1 MDAREN
7 GEIVEALLLENERLK
22 KDLDRVSGTYSFN
35 LQEQAVENRI
45 AVEAAKAAK
54 ASENQALLE
63 AKLLKMENDAF
74 KAQIASLR
82 SELKVTLGA
91 HDFAVLKIN
100 EIQAE
105 RDSARA
111 QLSDV
116 THNNDILQAEFDAE
130 LEVKQ
135 DLAAM
140 YKDVSQNY
148 GKLQEDNEALEAKFE
163 SLQANFDA
171 KLEVNQDIAAMY
183 KHVSNHYGILQEEN
197 EALEA
202 KFESL
207 QAELMAYKVVL
218 NDVLS
223 DRN

>member
-45 AVEAAKAAK
+45 AVEAAEAAK

-74 KAQIASLR
+74 KAQITSLR

-91 HDFAVLKIN
+91 HDFAVSEIN
-100 EIQAE
+100 EIKAE

-111 QLSDV
+111 HLSDV
-116 THNNDILQAEFDAE
+116 TRNNDILQAEFDAE

-140 YKDVSQNY
+140 YEDVSKNY
-148 GKLQEDNEALEAKFE
+148 GKLQE
-163 SLQANFDA
+163 
-171 KLEVNQDIAAMY
+171 V
-183 KHVSNHYGILQEEN
+183 N

-207 QAELMAYKVVL
+207 QAELMAYKAML

-223 DRN
+223 ARN